1 MSKVI
6 CFIILWNDQVS
17 KIRVSTFAVGHC
29 IKPFLPEGI
38 KMFWSM
44 LFLKSWLG
52 LLCVTLPIDNLTK
65 IPFAWLD
72 QLSADAHLRRGI
84 TCERGLWI
92 CNWGNSKNLDYISLE
107 CWPLLA
113 IQSNLIRLT
122 LWVMLHNVNLL
133 KQIRTSQNIPIFT
146 PVSLLAML

>member
-1 MSKVI
+1 
-6 CFIILWNDQVS
+6 
-17 KIRVSTFAVGHC
+17 
-29 IKPFLPEGI
+29 
-38 KMFWSM
+38 M

-84 TCERGLWI
+84 TCERGLWV
-92 CNWGNSKNLDYISLE
+92 CNWGNGKNLDYISLE

-113 IQSNLIRLT
+113 IQSNLIRLI